1 MCYSRAVERI
11 GIRELRNY
19 ASRVVARARA
29 GERIVITVDGIP
41 VAEIGPLRSSG
52 DRMTMAE
59 LIAAG
64 HVIPPRET
72 TPPPPLPPPFKVPDG
87 RTSMEILDELREGR
101 F

>member
-1 MCYSRAVERI
+1 MCYSRTVERV

-41 VAEIGPLRSSG
+41 VAEIGPVRA
-52 DRMTMAE
+52 DNDKMTMEE

-64 HVIPPRET
+64 HVIPPRLT
-72 TPPPPLPPPFKVPDG
+72 TPPPPPPKLAVADG
-87 RTSMEILDELREGR
+87 RTSMDILDELREDR

>member
-1 MCYSRAVERI
+1 MEMEKV

-41 VAEIGPLRSSG
+41 AAEIGPVRRSNE
-52 DRMTMAE
+52 RMTMDQ

-64 HVIPPRET
+64 HAIPPRDT
-72 TPPPPLPPPFKVPDG
+72 SPAPPPPAPYKIPDG
-87 RTSMEILDELREGR
+87 RTSMQILDELRGDR

>member
-1 MCYSRAVERI
+1 MERV

-29 GERIVITVDGIP
+29 GERIVITIDGIP
-41 VAEIGPLRSSG
+41 VAEIGPLRPSG
-52 DRMTMAE
+52 QRMSLEE

-64 HVIPPRET
+64 HVIPPQSPGPPR
-72 TPPPPLPPPFKVPDG
+72 PPPTPIKLPDG
-87 RTSMEILDELREGR
+87 VTSLDILNELREDR

>member
-1 MCYSRAVERI
+1 MCYSPAVERV

-41 VAEIGPLRSSG
+41 VAEIGPLRSS
-52 DRMTMAE
+52 DERMTMAE

-64 HVIPPRET
+64 HVIPPRLT
-72 TPPPPLPPPFKVPDG
+72 TPPPPPPKLTVPDG
-87 RTSMEILDELREGR
+87 RTSMEILDELREDR

>member
-1 MCYSRAVERI
+1 MEKV

-41 VAEIGPLRSSG
+41 AAEIGPVRRT
-52 DRMTMAE
+52 DERMTMEE

-64 HVIPPRET
+64 HATPPRDT
-72 TPPPPLPPPFKVPDG
+72 SPAPPPPTPYKIPGG
-87 RTSMEILDELREGR
+87 RTSIEILDELREDR